1 MKKIRLERVKLKRKT
16 DIKILIVLILIG
28 IGLFGYLGYRVYN
41 DFFKSTDTRKPI
53 DSIGLYEY
61 TLSSNDTAIYKDNF
75 KALSK
80 VLNTKPID
88 YSEYAKSIAKLFIID
103 LYTLNNK
110 MGSTD
115 IGGVEYLHKDLRDN
129 FKENMGAT
137 LYKFMENNLD
147 GKRTQKLPE
156 VKDVNIDNIVETKY
170 TYNKTTY
177 DGYLV
182 DVSWSYVVDLG
193 YEKKARLTIIND
205 KDILYI
211 DKSD

>member
-1 MKKIRLERVKLKRKT
+1 MKRKN
-16 DIKILIVLILIG
+16 DIKILVLLVIIG
-28 IGLFGYLGYRVYN
+28 ICLFGYLGYRVYI
-41 DFFKSTDTRKPI
+41 DFFNRTNERKPI

-61 TLSSNDTAIYKDNF
+61 TLSNNDTTIYKDNF

-80 VLNTKPID
+80 ILNEKPIN
-88 YSEYAKSIAKLFIID
+88 YTEYAKSISKLFIID

-115 IGGVEYLHKDLRDN
+115 IGGVEFLHKDLRDN
-129 FKENMGAT
+129 FKENIGAS

-156 VKDVNIDNIVETKY
+156 VKDVTIDNIIESKY
-170 TYNKTTY
+170 TYKNTVY
-177 DGYLV
+177 DGYIV
-182 DVSWSYVVDLG
+182 DVSWTYGVDLG
-193 YEKKARLTIIND
+193 YETKAKLILIND

-211 DKSD
+211 VKSN

>member
-1 MKKIRLERVKLKRKT
+1 MKRRT
-16 DIKILIVLILIG
+16 DIKILIFLILIG
-28 IGLFGYLGYRVYN
+28 LALFGYLGYRVYN
-41 DFFKSTDTRKPI
+41 DFFKDTDTRKPI

-61 TLSSNDTAIYKDNF
+61 TLSNNDTDVYKDNF

-80 VLNTKPID
+80 ILNEKPIN
-88 YSEYAKSIAKLFIID
+88 YSEYAKSISKLFIID

-115 IGGVEYLHKDLRDN
+115 IGGVEFLHKDLRDN

-137 LYKFMENNLD
+137 LYKFMETNLD

-156 VKDVNIDNIVETKY
+156 VKEVNVDNIIETKY
-170 TYNKTTY
+170 TYNSETY
-177 DGYLV
+177 EGYLV

-193 YEKKARLTIIND
+193 YETKAKLTIIND

-211 DKSD
+211 VKSD

>member
-1 MKKIRLERVKLKRKT
+1 MKRRT
-16 DIKILIVLILIG
+16 DIKILIFLILIG
-28 IGLFGYLGYRVYN
+28 LALFGYLGYRVYN
-41 DFFKSTDTRKPI
+41 DFFKDTDTRKPI

-61 TLSSNDTAIYKDNF
+61 TLSNNDTDVYKDNF

-80 VLNTKPID
+80 VLNEKPIN
-88 YSEYAKSIAKLFIID
+88 YSEYAKSISKLFIID

-115 IGGVEYLHKDLRDN
+115 IGGVEFLHKDLRDN

-137 LYKFMENNLD
+137 LYKFMETNLD

-156 VKDVNIDNIVETKY
+156 VKEVNVDNIIETKY
-170 TYNKTTY
+170 TYNSETY
-177 DGYLV
+177 EGYLV

-193 YEKKARLTIIND
+193 YETKAKLTIIND

-211 DKSD
+211 VKSD